1 MSNMPDYYGLKL
13 GVELVESYG
22 KKGSNQLWGVRETY
36 REKGDYKGFVVD
48 YMFLSGMKV

>member
-36 REKGDYKGFVVD
+36 REKGG
-48 YMFLSGMKV
+48 L